1 MTAVEMRGR
10 HLEPIFAGEIDRQ
23 VHRLESAG
31 GPRPRLATLLVGDD
45 PAARSYRASIA
56 RTFGRLNVLH
66 EEVDLSARAS
76 EDEIIATIA
85 QLNDRPELTGVMVF
99 LPLPGRHAEWSVR
112 EALSPLKDVDGITP
126 TSAGRLRLGRSCLE
140 PACPRAGVTLLKAYG
155 VNLDGAH
162 AAVIGRSAVVGGPLA
177 AMLVAENA
185 TVTVCH
191 THTRDLAAITRSADI
206 VACAAGH
213 AHLVTADMVRTGAT
227 ILDFG
232 TNVVEGRL
240 VGDSD
245 AAHLKEKVRQ
255 LSPVPGGTGPATSL
269 VLAYQTML
277 GAFAVHAG
285 SPDGILS
292 APSIGE
298 LVEAGGRTLASPVA

>member
-10 HLEPIFAGEIDRQ
+10 YLEPVIATEIVRQ
-23 VHRLESAG
+23 SERLASIGA
-31 GPRPRLATLLVGDD
+31 PRPRLATLLIGDD
-45 PAARSYRASIA
+45 PAARSYRTSIA
-56 RTFGRLNVLH
+56 RTFGRLDVLH
-66 EEVDLSARAS
+66 EKVDLPARAS
-76 EDEIIATIA
+76 EDEIIATIER
-85 QLNDRPELTGVMVF
+85 LNQRRELTGIMVF

-140 PACPRAGVTLLKAYG
+140 PACPRAGVTLLKAYN

-162 AAVIGRSAVVGGPLA
+162 AVVIGRSAVVGGPLA
-177 AMLVAENA
+177 TMLVAENA

-191 THTRDLAAITRSADI
+191 THTRDLAALTRSADV

-213 AHLVTADMVRTGAT
+213 AHLVTANMVRLGAT
-227 ILDFG
+227 VLDFG

-245 AAHLKEKVRQ
+245 AAHLVDVAQR

-269 VLAYQTML
+269 ILAYQTML
-277 GAFAVHAG
+277 GAYAVHAG
-285 SPDGILS
+285 NPAGILA

-298 LVEAGGRTLASPVA
+298 LVEAHARTETFCPT

>member
-10 HLEPIFAGEIDRQ
+10 SLEPVIANEIVRQ
-23 VHRLESAG
+23 SERLESIGA
-31 GPRPRLATLLVGDD
+31 PRPRLATLLVGDD

-66 EEVDLSARAS
+66 EEVDLPARAS
-76 EDEIIATIA
+76 EHEIIATIER
-85 QLNDRPELTGVMVF
+85 LNQRRELTGIMVF

-126 TSAGRLRLGRSCLE
+126 TSAGRLRLGQSCLE
-140 PACPRAGVTLLKAYG
+140 PACPRAGVTLLKAYK

-162 AAVIGRSAVVGGPLA
+162 AVVIGRSAVVGGPLA
-177 AMLVAENA
+177 TMLVAENA
-185 TVTVCH
+185 TVTICH
-191 THTRDLAAITRSADI
+191 THTRDLAALTRSADV

-213 AHLVTADMVRTGAT
+213 AHLVTANMVRPGAT
-227 ILDFG
+227 VLDFG

-245 AAHLKEKVRQ
+245 ASHLMDIACQ

-277 GAFAVHAG
+277 GAYAVHAG
-285 SPDGILS
+285 NPDGILA
-292 APSIGE
+292 APPIGE
-298 LVEAGGRTLASPVA
+298 LVEARSRTEAFHRA